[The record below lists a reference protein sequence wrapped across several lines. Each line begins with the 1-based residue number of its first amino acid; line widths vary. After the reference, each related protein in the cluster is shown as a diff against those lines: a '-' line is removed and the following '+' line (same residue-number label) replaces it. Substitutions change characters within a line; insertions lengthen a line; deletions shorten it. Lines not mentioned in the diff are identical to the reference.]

1 VEHKDVH
8 STMATFTCS
17 STASWPCADRL
28 THEALMGDHQHIYVL
43 VRLFA
48 LVIRAISQ
56 EDVKIL
62 GRKIFES
69 SLEIPESSLEIPESS
84 LEILESSLEIPES
97 SPKIPENRPQNLKYP
112 REFSEQACSNL
123 RI

>member
-84 LEILESSLEIPES
+84 
-97 SPKIPENRPQNLKYP
+97 PKIPENRPQNLKYP